1 MSVFIPVSTLVRL
14 VLWLA
19 AAGIVAGILLGA
31 QTPAATSTSPG
42 STPRSVPTSV
52 VRPTVDQPAV
62 EAAASDGR

>member
-19 AAGIVAGILLGA
+19 ATGIVVGVLLGA
-31 QTPAATSTSPG
+31 QGPAATSTSPD
-42 STPRSVPTSV
+42 SVPTSVPTSV
-52 VRPTVDQPAV
+52 VQPAEDQPAV